1 MEKCRRYLIISKKQF
16 WKRVHSRPK
25 VGVLNVDFALKLR
38 IYRSLKSLICLK
50 YKSKRKF
57 PQYCILSSSTLHSR
71 SLPLKVMEKDRGE
84 NLDIWKAKIEK
95 RAKGNL
101 YIKVMEK
108 RARGEFWYLGDGEE
122 GKIFKQRS

>member
-1 MEKCRRYLIISKKQF
+1 MSSLFNNFKKTIL
-16 WKRVHSRPK
+16 KTCSRPK

-50 YKSKRKF
+50 YKSKRRF

-108 RARGEFWYLGDGEE
+108 RARGEF
-122 GKIFKQRS
+122 

>member
-1 MEKCRRYLIISKKQF
+1 MSSLFNNFKKNNSENVFTPQSRCFKRRFCAQT
-16 WKRVHSRPK
+16 R
-25 VGVLNVDFALKLR
+25 
-38 IYRSLKSLICLK
+38 RSLKSLICLK
-50 YKSKRKF
+50 YKSKRRF

-71 SLPLKVMEKDRGE
+71 SLPLKVMEKDQGE

-108 RARGEFWYLGDGEE
+108 RARGEF
-122 GKIFKQRS
+122 